1 MPFHRFSSLRA
12 AAAVLALAGAGA
24 AQAGDVHWSIGVQA
38 APGVTIGVGNSRPV
52 VVAQAPVVV
61 YPAPVVTHRPP
72 VVYAPAPVYVR
83 PAPVYVRPAPVVYG
97 PPVVYGQP
105 RHRPHGHAH
114 GWRHGPKDRYDRDDR
129 RR

>member
-1 MPFHRFSSLRA
+1 MPLNPLSSLRA
-12 AAAVLALAGAGA
+12 AAAVLSLAAAGA
-24 AQAGDVHWSIGVQA
+24 AQAGDIHWSIGVHA

-83 PAPVYVRPAPVVYG
+83 PAPVYVRPAPVVYA
-97 PPVVYGQP
+97 PPVVYVHP
-105 RHRPHGHAH
+105 KHRPLGHAH
-114 GWRHGPKDRYDRDDR
+114 GWHRHGRGHDHDDR

>member
-1 MPFHRFSSLRA
+1 MSSNRFVSLRA
-12 AAAVLALAGAGA
+12 AAAVLALAAAGA

-38 APGVTIGVGNSRPV
+38 APGVTIGVGNTRPV

-83 PAPVYVRPAPVVYG
+83 PAPVVYA
-97 PPVVYGQP
+97 PPVVYVQP
-105 RHRPHGHAH
+105 RPYGWHRGHRHGHGH
-114 GWRHGPKDRYDRDDR
+114 GYGHDRH
-129 RR
+129 